1 MDSPNAS
8 GYVPLSLVDT
18 LSKPHRSYRSVHAT
32 PSSSSSSAG
41 GGGATTLSTSRSYH
55 HAHSASLAALAS
67 KERSEQ
73 ARREAAAISETLG
86 LGVASET
93 PVPTRRTISS
103 GGGANRRRQDATD
116 EEHDV
121 EATPKPT
128 KGGGESAVEVAAL
141 RAKVGDRDDEIA
153 QLRRELAAA
162 TRDKHDLVNKCRRLE
177 ADAQLERQ
185 QTATGARGGGLDATQ
200 VEELVKQFSDQEALL
215 GGYQREAEKSLAE
228 LDRLRTKLSLFCSHL
243 LTALGRLMSLYPLK
257 KRERRFND
265 WFEKMY
271 GPGWAE
277 ELNLTDKPSL
287 SSSPALRTKLSSHAA
302 RPSLVPSHSSA
313 STGELFRARQD
324 SASTGPRDAT
334 TSRPP
339 SSLSS
344 SDSQHPSPP
353 SPSTATTTTAT
364 TTTPAAV
371 TMDPTLSPLALRHH
385 LESVQA
391 LIRGMETR
399 LVARGVEL
407 AQVEKRARTDAK
419 AADAKRVELEQF
431 VTASSRPPSV
441 AVRSSS

>member
-228 LDRLRTKLSLFCSHL
+228 LDRLRTK
-243 LTALGRLMSLYPLK
+243 
-257 KRERRFND
+257 ERRFND